1 MSTKESVKEIQIT
14 MWKHFRQDP
23 LTALVTG
30 AFPKIPLLT
39 GEREAV
45 VRWEQNFLEFGN
57 FDFRGKLD
65 TLLQQLGNPG
75 WGEVSFLFFLS

>member
-1 MSTKESVKEIQIT
+1 MLTKESVKEIQIT
-14 MWKHFRQDP
+14 MLKHFRQDP

-45 VRWEQNFLEFGN
+45 VRWEQNLLEFG
-57 FDFRGKLD
+57 KL
-65 TLLQQLGNPG
+65 
-75 WGEVSFLFFLS
+75 